1 MHSSTRQLKNNTMAK
16 YESSVKQVNAPV
28 ERVYAVLSDMERLRP
43 MIDMAQNNDMI
54 KEKLREA
61 GQDPAMLEKLKDMT
75 LTSDRISFPA
85 PMVGE
90 VALAII
96 EREQDRCV
104 KFQTEKSP
112 IEANLWIQVL
122 PVTATTS
129 KLRVTL
135 KADLNPMIKMM
146 IGSKLDKGIDQF
158 ADMLCMLPYNFI

>member
-1 MHSSTRQLKNNTMAK
+1 MAK

-28 ERVYAVLSDMERLRP
+28 ERVYAMLSDLERLRP
-43 MIDMAQNNDMI
+43 ILEMAQNNEMLKD
-54 KEKLREA
+54 KLREA
-61 GQDPAMLEKLKDMT
+61 GQDPAQLEKLKDVT

-96 EREQDRCV
+96 EREQDRCI
-104 KFQTEKSP
+104 KFQAEKSP

-122 PVTATTS
+122 PVTNMTS

-146 IGSKLDKGIDQF
+146 VGSKLEKGIDQF
-158 ADMLCMLPYNFI
+158 ADMLCMLPYGFV

>member
-1 MHSSTRQLKNNTMAK
+1 MAK

-43 MIDMAQNNDMI
+43 MTEIAQNNDML
-54 KEKLREA
+54 KEKVREA

-90 VALAII
+90 VALAIV

-122 PVTATTS
+122 PVTSTTS
-129 KLRVTL
+129 KMRVTI

-146 IGSKLDKGIDQF
+146 VGSKLEKGIDQF